1 MDSDLNLFCEEEQES
16 EEDLSDVDQVEE
28 EEEEQSDESND
39 EEDDV
44 KSTSPPPNEGFLFGK
59 NKTSK
64 WYQQPQ
70 AIGQKKSF
78 SKNQRSE
85 GAVHPNFPVH
95 STKAALQMYLT
106 EEMVEIIIEC
116 KNKKGTLKYGQT
128 WVPVDKTEL
137 YAWDGLH
144 IRAGINHDGVRAI
157 HVHFS
162 T

>member
-116 KNKKGTLKYGQT
+116 KNKKGTLKYGPT
-128 WVPVDKTEL
+128 WEPVDKTEL
-137 YAWDGLH
+137 YAW
-144 IRAGINHDGVRAI
+144 
-157 HVHFS
+157 F
-162 T
+162 